1 MDRIDIIQEVKD
13 AASIGISGHIK
24 PDGDCIGSTLALL
37 LYLKKHFPD
46 KVIKL
51 YLQDPGHAF
60 RNIPGREEIDA
71 SFEKPMAEAF
81 DVFILLDTV
90 PDRMGNAYPMYQ
102 EAKKTINIDHHISNE
117 NGAGMVNYVVP
128 TASATAEL
136 VYDLMDKAYVD
147 RDIATLI
154 YLGISHD
161 TGIFK
166 FSNTSPKT
174 MRIVA
179 ELLEYGFDF
188 SKLIDETY
196 YEKSWTQNKVMGQIL
211 LDSQMYYDGKVIVGA
226 IDQNTMKA
234 FGAGKGDFDG
244 VVNQLRITAG
254 VECAVFLYEKEPGL
268 FKISMRASTDLV
280 DVSVIATTFGG
291 GGHVRASGF
300 DCHGEKEAIITR
312 LLEEIGK
319 QVS

>member
-1 MDRIDIIQEVKD
+1 MDRIDIVQEVKD
-13 AASIGISGHIK
+13 AAAIGISGHIK
-24 PDGDCIGSTLALL
+24 PDGDCIGSSVALF

-46 KVIKL
+46 KIIKL

-60 RNIPGREEIDA
+60 RNIPGREEIDS
-71 SFEKPMAEAF
+71 SFEKPMVEPF

-102 EAKKTINIDHHISNE
+102 SAKKTINIDHHISNE
-117 NGAGMVNYVVP
+117 DGAGMVNYVVP

-136 VYDLMDKAYVD
+136 IYDLMDKTYVD
-147 RDIATLI
+147 QNIAALI

-179 ELLEYGFDF
+179 DLLEYGFDF

-196 YEKSWTQNKVMGQIL
+196 YEKSWTQNKVMGQII
-211 LDSQMYYDGKVIVGA
+211 LDSQLYYDGKVIVGA
-226 IDQNTMKA
+226 IDRNTMQV

-268 FKISMRASTDLV
+268 FKISLRASTDLV

-291 GGHVRASGF
+291 GGHVRAAGF
-300 DCHGEKEAIITR
+300 DCRGGKKEIIDR

>member
-1 MDRIDIIQEVKD
+1 
-13 AASIGISGHIK
+13 
-24 PDGDCIGSTLALL
+24 
-37 LYLKKHFPD
+37 
-46 KVIKL
+46 
-51 YLQDPGHAF
+51 
-60 RNIPGREEIDA
+60 
-71 SFEKPMAEAF
+71 
-81 DVFILLDTV
+81 
-90 PDRMGNAYPMYQ
+90 
-102 EAKKTINIDHHISNE
+102 
-117 NGAGMVNYVVP
+117 
-128 TASATAEL
+128 
-136 VYDLMDKAYVD
+136 
-147 RDIATLI
+147 
-154 YLGISHD
+154 
-161 TGIFK
+161 
-166 FSNTSPKT
+166 
-174 MRIVA
+174 
-179 ELLEYGFDF
+179 
-188 SKLIDETY
+188 
-196 YEKSWTQNKVMGQIL
+196 MGQIL